1 MMLKP
6 LSDKVLVKPSKGEE
20 KTKSGILIPDTA
32 KDKPN
37 EGEVVAVGPGRKTE
51 EGKVIAVDVKVGDTV
66 IYASY
71 SGTKIKL
78 SNEEYLILA
87 ESDILAKK

>member
-1 MMLKP
+1 MLKP

-51 EGKVIAVDVKVGDTV
+51 EGKLIAVDVKVGDV
-66 IYASY
+66 IVYAGY

-78 SNEEYLILA
+78 NDDEFLILS

>member
-1 MMLKP
+1 MLKP

-51 EGKVIAVDVKVGDTV
+51 EGKLIAVDVKVGDTV

-71 SGTKIKL
+71 SGTKIKI
-78 SNEEYLILA
+78 SNDEYLILA

>member
-1 MMLKP
+1 MLKP

-37 EGEVVAVGPGRKTE
+37 EGAVVAVGPGRKSE
-51 EGKVIAVDVKVGDTV
+51 EGKLLPIDVNVGDIIV
-66 IYASY
+66 YAGY

-78 SNEEYLILA
+78 NDEEYLILS

>member
-1 MMLKP
+1 MLKP

-51 EGKVIAVDVKVGDTV
+51 EGKLIAVDVKVGDV
-66 IYASY
+66 IVYAGY

-78 SNEEYLILA
+78 NDDEYLILS

>member
-1 MMLKP
+1 MIKP
-6 LSDKVLVKPSKGEE
+6 LSDKVLVKQSKGEE

-37 EGEVVAVGPGRKTE
+37 EGSVVAVGPGRKTE
-51 EGKVIAVDVKVGDTV
+51 EGKIVAMDVKVGDVV
-66 IYASY
+66 IYTSY

-78 SNEEYLILA
+78 NDEEYLILS

>member
-1 MMLKP
+1 MLKP

-37 EGEVVAVGPGRKTE
+37 EGQVVAVGPGRKTE
-51 EGKVIAVDVKVGDTV
+51 DGKVVAVDVKVGDV
-66 IYASY
+66 IVYAGY

-78 SNEEYLILA
+78 NDDEYLILS

>member
-1 MMLKP
+1 MLKP

-51 EGKVIAVDVKVGDTV
+51 EGKIIAVDVKVGDIIV
-66 IYASY
+66 YAGY

-78 SNEEYLILA
+78 NDDEYLILS